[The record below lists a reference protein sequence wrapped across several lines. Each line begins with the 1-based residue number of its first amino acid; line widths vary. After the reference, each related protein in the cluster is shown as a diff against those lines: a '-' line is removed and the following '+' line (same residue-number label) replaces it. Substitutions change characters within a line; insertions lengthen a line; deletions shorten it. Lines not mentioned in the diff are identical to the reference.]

1 MNIPYTGKGPISY
14 AFASSEMMDQNLEAT
29 LLKVIRASDENEI
42 SQGWQMD
49 LSTKQNLKNLV
60 SELKGK
66 KRVDINP
73 PSRRP
78 TSLRSRGFGKST

>member
-1 MNIPYTGKGPISY
+1 MDIPYTGKGLISF
-14 AFASSEMMDQNLEAT
+14 AFASSEMMDQNLETT

-49 LSTKQNLKNLV
+49 LPTKQNLKNLV

-66 KRVDINP
+66 KRVDIKPGRN
-73 PSRRP
+73 P
-78 TSLRSRGFGKST
+78 TSLRSKGFGKSI